1 MIISKFM
8 IFNNLI
14 QNIGLVMN
22 NISYTEKVCYNI
34 SMIDLTEK

>member
-8 IFNNLI
+8 IYNNLI

-22 NISYTEKVCYNI
+22 IMSYAEKVCYNT
-34 SMIDLTEK
+34 SMINLTEK